1 MIYIGC
7 TEKLRANLPNK
18 KLEKQNDYQVTIKNW
33 HASLKYF
40 HHKKCIL
47 VTNDLTLFS
56 VFLYGV
62 KKNDLLNLDKLI
74 KVEIK
79 KSLLSEE
86 FNQNEIKK
94 VIDDE
99 KIGFYRSNNR
109 RVLGCM
115 NDHIKNIDFMLSL
128 EREKFIKEDNELNL
142 LEIGSQLNRTPMVSY
157 LKGFPIDALRNYIN
171 G

>member
-99 KIGFYRSNNR
+99 KIGFYWSNNR

-128 EREKFIKEDNELNL
+128 EREKFIKEDNEINL

>member
-1 MIYIGC
+1 
-7 TEKLRANLPNK
+7 
-18 KLEKQNDYQVTIKNW
+18 
-33 HASLKYF
+33 
-40 HHKKCIL
+40 
-47 VTNDLTLFS
+47 
-56 VFLYGV
+56 
-62 KKNDLLNLDKLI
+62 
-74 KVEIK
+74 
-79 KSLLSEE
+79 
-86 FNQNEIKK
+86 

-128 EREKFIKEDNELNL
+128 ERENFIKEDNEINL

>member
-56 VFLYGV
+56 VFLYGL
-62 KKNDLLNLDKLI
+62 KKKELLNLDKLI
-74 KVEIK
+74 RVEIK
-79 KSLLSEE
+79 NSLLSEE
-86 FNQNEIKK
+86 FNPNEIKK

-99 KIGFYRSNNR
+99 EIGFYRSNNR
-109 RVLGCM
+109 KVLGCM
-115 NDHIKNIDFMLSL
+115 NDHIRNIDFMLSL
-128 EREKFIKEDNELNL
+128 EKEKFIKEDNEINL

-157 LKGFPIDALRNYIN
+157 LKSFPINALRNYIN